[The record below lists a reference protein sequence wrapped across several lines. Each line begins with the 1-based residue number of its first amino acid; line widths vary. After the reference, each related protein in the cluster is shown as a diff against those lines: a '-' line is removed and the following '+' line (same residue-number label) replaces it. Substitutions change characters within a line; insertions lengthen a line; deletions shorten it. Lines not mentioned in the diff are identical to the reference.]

1 MVLKILVLW
10 LLVCFS
16 YSKAEDCSTDTI
28 GLCTPLVT
36 DIITEEKVIEEEKR
50 IHIEE
55 MWVKPELRNKKI
67 GQQYQSKI
75 FKHAKENGYE
85 RVSCS
90 VSIHN
95 KYANETLAKFLNNN
109 WKLGWTNGEFIGL
122 IKEVV

>member
-1 MVLKILVLW
+1 MGQARGFMSHYAEYRKE
-10 LLVCFS
+10 CFDIDTF
-16 YSKAEDCSTDTI
+16 EDEN
-28 GLCTPLVT
+28 GLFAV
-36 DIITEEKVIEEEKR
+36 KVIEEEKR